1 MKEIGSDINVGQDKK
16 ENNIKYAVKVPKES
30 DEYTFED
37 LKKSKLLIK
46 EMVNFTKKT
55 VICAT
60 LQTLE
65 LMVPI
70 LGRVNVIL
78 SSGKKQD
85 AMLMMKVDGKDGS
98 NAILGN
104 KFKQVKPIEGYD
116 TEISVGSERYYCV
129 TDPKISLNVAF
140 QKIFALRGLHDVGF
154 VYGDIKL
161 ANVMIQKENNEYT
174 VHLIDIGSIT
184 KKDKKDGFT
193 LTPLTAAP
201 EKFVGGNPNKN
212 YKTNPK
218 FDVFANAVDLPY
230 IFFGGVAKKHLQELY
245 KLEESSSRKIVASFN
260 RIKNKAFHFEK
271 WGWFKTLF
279 MYIFQNDTYKKYVS
293 DEKDYLSRLKGSK
306 VFAERGAYQDRLF
319 LGDIFSAY
327 EYADDRDVEETLKE
341 YENSKFKNPNFSPPN
356 FPENMTNAQKM
367 RYMYWHLGFLK
378 TNRDIESGTGKNEEK
393 GKGVY
398 PTEVIHSLSLLHMYS
413 TDPNPEKRISSRA
426 VERVLLH
433 LKMIVDQ
440 WKDGQYRI
448 VNENGL
454 ISGDGLSP
462 EEWEM
467 VDVILPR
474 NEANKKNKS

>member
-1 MKEIGSDINVGQDKK
+1 M
-16 ENNIKYAVKVPKES
+16 
-30 DEYTFED
+30 
-37 LKKSKLLIK
+37 
-46 EMVNFTKKT
+46 
-55 VICAT
+55 
-60 LQTLE
+60 
-65 LMVPI
+65 
-70 LGRVNVIL
+70 
-78 SSGKKQD
+78 
-85 AMLMMKVDGKDGS
+85 
-98 NAILGN
+98 
-104 KFKQVKPIEGYD
+104 
-116 TEISVGSERYYCV
+116 
-129 TDPKISLNVAF
+129 
-140 QKIFALRGLHDVGF
+140 
-154 VYGDIKL
+154 
-161 ANVMIQKENNEYT
+161 
-174 VHLIDIGSIT
+174 IDIGSINQNGRLSGIFST
-184 KKDKKDGFT
+184 RTATPEGFIGDVDS
-193 LTPLTAAP
+193 
-201 EKFVGGNPNKN
+201 EK
-212 YKTNPK
+212 YAWNPK

-378 TNRDIESGTGKNEEK
+378 TNRDIESGTGKNGEK

-474 NEANKKNKS
+474 NEANKKNKT